1 MEYVPGGSILSALK
15 KNGPF
20 DEVLVRFLTRQILL
34 GLEYLHDRNIMHR
47 DIKASNILVDNHGV
61 CKITDFGLSK
71 PSGQEEAYDPNS
83 NTLMK
88 GTVFWMAPEVVQN
101 SKYSAKID
109 IWSLGCTVIE
119 MLTGDHP
126 WMEMNMLAAL
136 YSLGKYK
143 SPPIPEDA
151 PELAKDFLNQ
161 CFIIDPEARPTAADL
176 LVHPFVRQ
184 VTNFN
189 FQDYVKTRLN

>member
-1 MEYVPGGSILSALK
+1 MMRA
-15 KNGPF
+15 NT
-20 DEVLVRFLTRQILL
+20 LVMQ
-34 GLEYLHDRNIMHR
+34 

-136 YSLGKYK
+136 YSVSVCFLCLQ
-143 SPPIPEDA
+143 EA
-151 PELAKDFLNQ
+151 PSHWCISF
-161 CFIIDPEARPTAADL
+161 F
-176 LVHPFVRQ
+176 FVAWQVQ
-184 VTNFN
+184 VTT
-189 FQDYVKTRLN
+189 DT

>member
-1 MEYVPGGSILSALK
+1 M
-15 KNGPF
+15 
-20 DEVLVRFLTRQILL
+20 
-34 GLEYLHDRNIMHR
+34 
-47 DIKASNILVDNHGV
+47 DNHGV

-136 YSLGKYK
+136 YSVSLFVCLVLFEMLICVYLYL
-143 SPPIPEDA
+143 S
-151 PELAKDFLNQ
+151 LAS
-161 CFIIDPEARPTAADL
+161 
-176 LVHPFVRQ
+176 
-184 VTNFN
+184 TNHH
-189 FQDYVKTRLN
+189 QYLKMHQSWPKIS